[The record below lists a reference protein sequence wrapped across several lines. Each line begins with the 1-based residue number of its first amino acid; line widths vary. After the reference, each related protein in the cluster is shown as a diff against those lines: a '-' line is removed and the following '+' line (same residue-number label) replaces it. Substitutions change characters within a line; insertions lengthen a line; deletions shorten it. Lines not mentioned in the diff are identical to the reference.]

1 MMFHAPK
8 IDDRTLRDIEAHLSY
23 CETATDL
30 CSELFQLW
38 WHRKRKVASY
48 ADRGRDYWYEKW
60 IDAVAE
66 VRSAMTSR
74 KNGRCVECGAKLKT
88 SRCLAC
94 DLIKKMKRKDH
105 I

>member
-1 MMFHAPK
+1 MLHVPK

-30 CSELFQLW
+30 CANLFAEW
-38 WHRKRKVASY
+38 WRRKRKISGY

-66 VRSAMTSR
+66 VRSAMASR